1 VIARTPPFG
10 HNPPRKQR
18 GVALLLAILLVAIGT
33 VLAAS
38 IAYDSAMVAR
48 RGVAI
53 LAMDQSLMVATGAEA
68 LAAYALREDVNEG
81 QEVDHPGEI
90 WGKPYG
96 PLEIVPGVVL
106 TAFVEDMQGRFNL
119 NSLLKADGQ
128 VDEAAVAHLQR
139 LLEMLEIEPKW
150 AGMIADWIDLDTE
163 TRPTDGGEDQLYSGQ
178 DPPYRTPNLLMVS
191 TSELLALPGFG
202 RERYLK
208 LAPYVAALPA
218 NAKLNLCSASG
229 EIIDAL
235 VPNYREF
242 STENSQLKT
251 NRERGCAPTKEDI
264 GSMLDGQLDP
274 AEKAAV
280 LERLDTKSSYFR
292 LTSIVRI
299 GTSEF
304 ALYSLLER
312 ENKLVRPIMRSFA
325 KE

>member
-1 VIARTPPFG
+1 VSARITAG
-10 HNPPRKQR
+10 RNAPRKQR
-18 GVALLLAILLVAIGT
+18 GVALLVAILLVAIGT
-33 VLAAS
+33 ILAAS

-48 RGVAI
+48 RGIAI

-68 LAAYALREDVNEG
+68 LAAYALREDAEEG

-106 TAFVEDMQGRFNL
+106 TAYVEDLQGRFNL
-119 NSLLKADGQ
+119 NSLLQQDGQ
-128 VDEAAVAHLQR
+128 VNESALAQLQR

-163 TRPTDGGEDQLYSGQ
+163 ARNPDGGEDTLYSGQ
-178 DPPYRTPNLLMVS
+178 DPPYRAPNLMMTS

-208 LAPYVAALPA
+208 LAPYVAALPWD
-218 NAKLNLCSASG
+218 AKLNLCSASG
-229 EIIDAL
+229 VVIDSL
-235 VPNYREF
+235 FP
-242 STENSQLKT
+242 NSQRDFGGEQSPLKS
-251 NRERGCAPTKEDI
+251 NRERGCFPTVEDLTNAFPDDDSRNAALPRI
-264 GSMLDGQLDP
+264 G
-274 AEKAAV
+274 
-280 LERLDTKSSYFR
+280 TKSNYFR

-312 ENKLVRPIMRSFA
+312 ETKLVRPIMRSFA